1 MVRFLK
7 LRIQIKFY
15 SSYIGIRNVMPYENI
30 CVARIILNVQGEQE
44 AMSVNTR
51 GVIGGLQV
59 QIPRKAVSFLR
70 YNCYIKTKKG
80 ESPQKA
86 KHAYL
91 GFIEAVHQW

>member
-51 GVIGGLQV
+51 GVIGGL
-59 QIPRKAVSFLR
+59 
-70 YNCYIKTKKG
+70 
-80 ESPQKA
+80 
-86 KHAYL
+86 
-91 GFIEAVHQW
+91 